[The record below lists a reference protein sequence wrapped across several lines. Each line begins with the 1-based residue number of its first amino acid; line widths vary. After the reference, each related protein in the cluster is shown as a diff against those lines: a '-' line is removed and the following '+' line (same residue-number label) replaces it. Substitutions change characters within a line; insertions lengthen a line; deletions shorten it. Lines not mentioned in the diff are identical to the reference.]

1 MPLTTER
8 DRMTTRLRRCRD
20 WWGETALRDDLPALR
35 EVADAIYLPHS
46 FEDPWGV
53 FGPDGRLGPDGVD
66 GPLPDP
72 AGLPAAP
79 DAEYLY
85 LGHLVPHYG
94 HVIVDTLSRL
104 WPLAGHDGPRPR
116 LLIHTFDPLPAFGAL
131 DFLRAILGR
140 LGLAPEDLVAFEEPV
155 RIGRLIVPEP
165 AFRAQVEAHAVFGT
179 LCREIGAGF
188 HDPAETDADHRLL
201 YLSKSRLATGI
212 ARIANEDDLVAELDR
227 RGVEIA
233 YPERL
238 SFGEQVRLLSRR
250 RLILGSTGSA
260 FHTTI
265 FAAPG
270 RRVLG
275 LNWMPAVN
283 SNFALIDRLAGN
295 TARYYH
301 LDGTRYAP
309 AEGFEFRWTIPD
321 PRAVA
326 AEMVARAEA
335 FDDLDTRDGLAR
347 ARAGQGLRSYAGALR
362 GRISRRVRA
371 AAGRW
376 RGA

>member
-1 MPLTTER
+1 MA
-8 DRMTTRLRRCRD
+8 TRLRRCRD
-20 WWGETALRDDLPALR
+20 WWGECGLREDRPALR
-35 EVADAIYLPHS
+35 EVADALYLPHS
-46 FEDPWGV
+46 FDGPWGV
-53 FGPDGRLGPDGVD
+53 FGPDGRIGPDGVD

-72 AGLPAAP
+72 AGVPAAP
-79 DAEYLY
+79 EAEYLY

-94 HVIVDTLSRL
+94 HFIIDSLSRL
-104 WPLAGHDGPRPR
+104 WPLAAREGRPLR

-131 DFLRAILGR
+131 DFLRSILGR
-140 LGLAPEDLVAFEEPV
+140 LGLSPEDLVAFDRPT
-155 RIGRLIVPEP
+155 RLTRLIVPAP
-165 AFRAQVEAHAVFGT
+165 SFLAQVEAHIVFAD
-179 LCREIGAGF
+179 LCRRIGAGF
-188 HDPAETDADHRLL
+188 YDPAEADADERPL

-212 ARIANEDDLVAELDR
+212 ARIANEDDLVGELDR

-238 SFGEQVRLLSRR
+238 AFGEQVRLLSRR

-270 RRVLG
+270 RRLIG

-283 SNFALIDRLAGN
+283 ANFGLVDRLAGN
-295 TARYYH
+295 AARYYH
-301 LDGTRYAP
+301 LAGTRYAP

-326 AEMVARAEA
+326 AELVARAEA
-335 FDDLDTRDGLAR
+335 FDDLDARDAADRPAHAR
-347 ARAGQGLRSYAGALR
+347 GLRSYAGALR